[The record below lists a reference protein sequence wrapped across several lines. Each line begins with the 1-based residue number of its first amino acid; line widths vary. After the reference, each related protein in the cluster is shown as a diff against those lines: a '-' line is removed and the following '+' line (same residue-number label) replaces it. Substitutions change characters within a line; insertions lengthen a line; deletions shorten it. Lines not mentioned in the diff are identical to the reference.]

1 MAKSEINTPAVAEAP
16 AIQEAQARS
25 QYDRALQSISRQSGL
40 VLIGKIGFQIINFI
54 SSIILARFL
63 GPALLGMY
71 QLGLVTIQILSIVSL
86 LGFDRGMV
94 RFIPVFN
101 LEQKGKIKK
110 LIADALVI
118 VTGFSALLAVC
129 CYLQAELLARI
140 FFHSEPMAPVLRSFS
155 IYIPIL
161 TIFGFGIATLRG
173 FKRADLESFYDNL
186 FAPMLFVGF
195 LLVILFVGGQ
205 LFEVILARV
214 ASRIICIIGIFYF
227 LAKKFANIFAQKA
240 ISYERKRFFSYS
252 IPLLLISLIYFAIGK
267 INILLL
273 GYFLNSDQVGIY
285 SVLMYIATLG
295 VFGLQAVNTI
305 FAPYISEI
313 YQTGNLDSVEKLLKV
328 LTRWIFYF
336 SLLVLVIIIVY
347 HQELLQI
354 YGAEYIIGSR
364 ALIILAIGHLVN
376 AFTGSTGAILLMT
389 GKQHWEIINSVAILA
404 LNILANIYFIPR
416 FGLDGAAIAFS
427 LAIGIINILKVLET
441 YKEFRIH
448 PYNRQYLKG
457 LLALGVAAVIGYLS
471 QYFFSQWQFNYILNL
486 LAGMVIISG
495 VAGFMLF
502 LLKLDS
508 EDHFVLRKI
517 VQKFR
522 PGSLPPASLKG

>member
-1 MAKSEINTPAVAEAP
+1 MADTSFNMIPLPEASV
-16 AIQEAQARS
+16 IQESQKQAQFN
-25 QYDRALQSISRQSGL
+25 RALQSISKQSGL
-40 VLIGKIGFQIINFI
+40 VLIGKIGFQIINFV

-63 GPALLGMY
+63 GPAMLGMY
-71 QLGLVTIQILSIVSL
+71 QLGLVTIQILSMVSL
-86 LGFDRGMV
+86 LGFDRGLV
-94 RFIPVFN
+94 RFIPIFN
-101 LEQKGKIKK
+101 LEHKGKIKK
-110 LIADALVI
+110 LITDAFFI
-118 VTGFSALLAVC
+118 ITAFSVLLAAF
-129 CYLQAELLARI
+129 CYFQAELLAQL
-140 FFHSEPMAPVLRSFS
+140 FFHSAAMAPVLRVFS

-161 TIFGFGIATLRG
+161 TIFGFGVAMLRG

-186 FAPMLFVGF
+186 FAPTLFIAF
-195 LLVILFVGGQ
+195 LLLILFVGGQ
-205 LFEVILARV
+205 LLEVILARV
-214 ASRIICIIGIFYF
+214 VSRIISIVCILYF
-227 LAKKFANIFAQKA
+227 LVKNFGSIFKEKA
-240 ISYERKRFFSYS
+240 TPYDRKVFFSYS

-273 GYFLNSDQVGIY
+273 GYFLDSGQVGIY

-328 LTRWIFYF
+328 LTRWIFNF
-336 SLLVLVIIIVY
+336 SLLIFVIIAIY

-354 YGAEYIIGSR
+354 YGPEYKIGSR

-376 AFTGSTGAILLMT
+376 AFTGSTGSILLMT

-404 LNILANIYFIPR
+404 LNVLANIFFIPR
-416 FGLDGAAIAFS
+416 YGLDGAAIAFS

-448 PYNRQYLKG
+448 PYNMQYLKG
-457 LLALGVAAVIGYLS
+457 LLALGIAAASGFLL
-471 QYFFSQWQFNYILNL
+471 QHLFNYWQVNYVLNL
-486 LAGMVIISG
+486 LAGIVIISG
-495 VAGFMLF
+495 IAAFMLI
-502 LLKLDS
+502 LLKFDA
-508 EDHFVLRKI
+508 EDRFVLRKI

-522 PGSLPPASLKG
+522 PASLPPVNLKK